1 MPKHIYPIINYATKY
16 TEYSM
21 LHLTTYHEIYT
32 NILSYMGF
40 LSTFMVCDY
49 SSAISAVE
57 VMNFRNDLYL
67 KVLGRVESN

>member
-1 MPKHIYPIINYATKY
+1 MPKHIYPIINYATKH

-21 LHLTTYHEIYT
+21 LHLIRDIFELYGIS
-32 NILSYMGF
+32 ID
-40 LSTFMVCDY
+40 FMVCDY